1 MSLIQITDVY
11 RSQSEKAQPE
21 RRDHSVIL
29 AFLCVALGV
38 AVAGAIFTPA
48 SIGRGINGETWL
60 VGP

>member
-11 RSQSEKAQPE
+11 RSQSEKAQPK

-48 SIGRGINGETWL
+48 SIRSWN
-60 VGP
+60 